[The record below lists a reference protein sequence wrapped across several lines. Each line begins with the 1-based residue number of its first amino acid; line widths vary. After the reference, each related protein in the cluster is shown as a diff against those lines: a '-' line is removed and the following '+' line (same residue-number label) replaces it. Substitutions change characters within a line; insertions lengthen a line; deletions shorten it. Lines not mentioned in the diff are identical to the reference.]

1 MRIIQEAL
9 TFDDVLLAPAYSEV
23 LPREVSLATSAARG
37 IELNIP
43 VMSAAM
49 DTVTESGLAIALA
62 KEGGL
67 GVIHKNMTPQ
77 LQARHVATV
86 KKYASGVVSHPIT
99 VSADKSVR
107 EVLDITR
114 RNNISGLPVEDKGRL
129 TGIVTNR
136 DLRFETRLDRP
147 VREVMTPEERLVTVQ
162 ENPDEEEVL
171 TLLHKHRIEKVL
183 VVDENFQLKGLIT
196 AKDFQKASD
205 FPHACKDER
214 GALRV
219 AAAVGAG
226 ADTEERAALLSDAGV
241 DVLVVDTAHGHSRG
255 VIERVK
261 WLRSNYPEMRLIAG
275 NVVSGDGAEALIRAG
290 VDGVKAGVGPGS
302 ICTTRIVAGVGV
314 PQITAV
320 AEVSAAAAKHD
331 IPVISDGGIR
341 YSGDIAKAIAAGAH
355 CAMIGS
361 LFAGTEEAP
370 GEVELYQGR
379 SYKSYRGMGS
389 LGAMSQQ
396 YGSSDRYL
404 QDSTEQL
411 EKLVPEGIEG
421 RVPYKGSLVTIVQQM
436 TGGLRAAMGYTGCA
450 SINELRTKAKFVRIT
465 AAGIRESHVHDVAI
479 TKEAPN
485 YRAGRA

>member
-9 TFDDVLLAPAYSEV
+9 TFDDVLLAPDYSEV
-23 LPREVSLATSAARG
+23 LPREVSLATAAARG
-37 IELNIP
+37 LELNIP
-43 VMSAAM
+43 VLSAAM
-49 DTVTESGLAIALA
+49 DTVTESALAIALA
-62 KEGGL
+62 QEGGL
-67 GVIHKNMTPQ
+67 GVIHKNMTPES
-77 LQARHVATV
+77 QARQVAAV
-86 KKYASGVVSHPIT
+86 KKYASGMVSDPIT
-99 VSADKSVR
+99 VSPDKSVR
-107 EVLDITR
+107 EVLEITR
-114 RNNISGLPVEDKGRL
+114 RNNISGLPVEEKGRL
-129 TGIVTNR
+129 LGIVTNR

-147 VREVMTPEERLVTVQ
+147 VREVMTPEDRLVTVR
-162 ENPDEEEVL
+162 ENPGKEEVL

-183 VVDENFQLKGLIT
+183 VVDGNFQLKGLIT

-205 FPHACKDER
+205 FPRACKDQR

-219 AAAVGAG
+219 AAAVGACS
-226 ADTEERAALLSDAGV
+226 DTEQRAALLSEAGV
-241 DVLVVDTAHGHSRG
+241 DALVVDTAHGHSRS
-255 VIERVK
+255 VLERVE
-261 WLRSNYPEMRLIAG
+261 WLRGNYPDMRLIAG
-275 NVVSGDGAEALIRAG
+275 NVVSGEGAEALIEAG

-320 AEVSAAAAKHD
+320 AEVSAVAARHGV
-331 IPVISDGGIR
+331 PVIADGGVR

-389 LGAMSQQ
+389 LGAMSQRH
-396 YGSSDRYL
+396 GSSDRYQ

-421 RVPYKGSLVTIVQQM
+421 RVPYKGSLVAIVQQL

-450 SINELRTKAKFVRIT
+450 SVEELRARAKFVRIT
-465 AAGIRESHVHDVAI
+465 GAGMKESHVHDVAI

-485 YRAGRA
+485 YRGRA

>member
-9 TFDDVLLAPAYSEV
+9 TFDDVLLAPDYSEV
-23 LPREVSLATSAARG
+23 LPREVSLATAAARG
-37 IELNIP
+37 LELNIP
-43 VMSAAM
+43 ALSAAM
-49 DTVTESGLAIALA
+49 DTVTESALAIALA
-62 KEGGL
+62 QEGGL
-67 GVIHKNMTPQ
+67 GVIHKNMTPES
-77 LQARHVATV
+77 QARQVAAV
-86 KKYASGVVSHPIT
+86 KKYASGVVSDPIT
-99 VSADKSVR
+99 VSPDKSVR
-107 EVLDITR
+107 EVLEITR
-114 RNNISGLPVEDKGRL
+114 RNNISGLPVEAKGRL
-129 TGIVTNR
+129 LGIVTNR

-147 VREVMTPEERLVTVQ
+147 VREVMTPEDRLVTVR
-162 ENPDEEEVL
+162 ENPGEEEVL

-183 VVDENFQLKGLIT
+183 VVDGNFQLKGLIT

-205 FPHACKDER
+205 FPRACKDQR

-226 ADTEERAALLSDAGV
+226 ADTEQRAALLSEAGV
-241 DVLVVDTAHGHSRG
+241 DALVVDTAHGHSRS
-255 VIERVK
+255 VLERVG
-261 WLRSNYPEMRLIAG
+261 WLRGNYPDMRLIAG
-275 NVVSGDGAEALIRAG
+275 NVVSGEGAEALIEAG

-320 AEVSAAAAKHD
+320 AEVSAVAARHGV
-331 IPVISDGGIR
+331 PVIADGGVR

-389 LGAMSQQ
+389 LGAMSQRH
-396 YGSSDRYL
+396 GSSDRYQ

-421 RVPYKGSLVTIVQQM
+421 RVPYKGSLVAIVQQL

-450 SINELRTKAKFVRIT
+450 SVEELRARAKFVRIT
-465 AAGIRESHVHDVAI
+465 GAGMKESHVHDVAI

-485 YRAGRA
+485 YRGRA

>member
-1 MRIIQEAL
+1 MRVIQEAL

-23 LPREVSLATSAARG
+23 LPREVSLATPAARG
-37 IELNIP
+37 LELSIP
-43 VMSAAM
+43 VLSAAM
-49 DTVTESGLAIALA
+49 DTVTESALAIALA
-62 KEGGL
+62 QEGGL
-67 GVIHKNMTPQ
+67 GIIHKNMTPQ
-77 LQARHVATV
+77 AQARQVASV
-86 KKYASGVVSHPIT
+86 KKYASGVVSDPIT
-99 VSADKSVR
+99 VSPGKTVR
-107 EVLDITR
+107 EVLEITR
-114 RNNISGLPVEDKGRL
+114 RNNISGLPVEDNGRL

-136 DLRFETRLDRP
+136 DLRFETRLERP
-147 VREVMTPEERLVTVQ
+147 VREVMTPEERLVTVR

-171 TLLHKHRIEKVL
+171 TLLHRHRIEKVL
-183 VVDENFQLKGLIT
+183 VVDERFQLKGLIT

-205 FPHACKDER
+205 FPRACKDQR

-219 AAAVGAG
+219 GAAVGAG
-226 ADTEERAALLSDAGV
+226 ADTEERSALLSEAGV

-261 WLRSNYPEMRLIAG
+261 WLRKHYPGMRLIAG
-275 NVVSGDGAEALIRAG
+275 NVVSGEAAEALIEAG

-320 AEVSAAAAKHD
+320 AEVAAAAARHEV
-331 IPVISDGGIR
+331 PVIADGGVR

-355 CAMIGS
+355 CVMIGS

-370 GEVELYQGR
+370 GEVELFQGR

-396 YGSSDRYL
+396 YGSSDRYQ
-404 QDSTEQL
+404 QDSSTQL

-421 RVPYKGSLVTIVQQM
+421 RVPYKGPLVTIVRQM

-450 SINELRTKAKFVRIT
+450 SVEELRTRAKFVRIT
-465 AAGIRESHVHDVAI
+465 GAGIKESHVHDVTI

-485 YRAGRA
+485 YRGRA

>member
-1 MRIIQEAL
+1 
-9 TFDDVLLAPAYSEV
+9 
-23 LPREVSLATSAARG
+23 
-37 IELNIP
+37 
-43 VMSAAM
+43 
-49 DTVTESGLAIALA
+49 
-62 KEGGL
+62 
-67 GVIHKNMTPQ
+67 
-77 LQARHVATV
+77 
-86 KKYASGVVSHPIT
+86 
-99 VSADKSVR
+99 
-107 EVLDITR
+107 
-114 RNNISGLPVEDKGRL
+114 
-129 TGIVTNR
+129 
-136 DLRFETRLDRP
+136 
-147 VREVMTPEERLVTVQ
+147 MTPEDRLVTVR
-162 ENPDEEEVL
+162 ENPGEEEVL

-183 VVDENFQLKGLIT
+183 VVDGNFQLKGLIT

-205 FPHACKDER
+205 FPRACKDQR

-226 ADTEERAALLSDAGV
+226 ADTEQRAALLSEAGV
-241 DVLVVDTAHGHSRG
+241 DALVVDTAHGHSRS
-255 VIERVK
+255 VLERVG
-261 WLRSNYPEMRLIAG
+261 WLRGNYPDMRLIAG
-275 NVVSGDGAEALIRAG
+275 NVVSGEGAEALIEAG

-320 AEVSAAAAKHD
+320 AEVSAVAARHGV
-331 IPVISDGGIR
+331 PVIADGGVR

-389 LGAMSQQ
+389 LGAMSQRH
-396 YGSSDRYL
+396 GSSDRYQ

-421 RVPYKGSLVTIVQQM
+421 RVPYKGSLVAIVQQL

-450 SINELRTKAKFVRIT
+450 SVEELRARAKFVRIT
-465 AAGIRESHVHDVAI
+465 GAGMKESHVHDVAI

-485 YRAGRA
+485 YRGRA

>member
-49 DTVTESGLAIALA
+49 DSVTESGLAIALA
-62 KEGGL
+62 REGGL
-67 GVIHKNMTPQ
+67 GVIHKNMPPE
-77 LQARHVATV
+77 LQARHVAAV
-86 KKYASGVVSHPIT
+86 KKYASGVVSDPIT
-99 VSADKSVR
+99 VNPEKSVR
-107 EVLDITR
+107 EVLEITR
-114 RNNISGLPVEDKGRL
+114 RNNISGLPVEEKGRL
-129 TGIVTNR
+129 LGIVTNR
-136 DLRFETRLDRP
+136 DLRFETHLERP
-147 VREVMTPEERLVTVQ
+147 VSEVMTPEERLVTVK

-171 TLLHKHRIEKVL
+171 MLLHKHRIEKVL
-183 VVDENFQLKGLIT
+183 VVDEHFQLKGLIT

-205 FPHACKDER
+205 FPHACNDER

-219 AAAVGAG
+219 GAAVGAG
-226 ADTEERAALLSDAGV
+226 ADTEERAALLSEAGV

-255 VIERVK
+255 VIDRVK
-261 WLRSNYPEMRLIAG
+261 WLRANYPEMRLIAG
-275 NVVSGDGAEALIRAG
+275 NVVSSEGAEALIKAG
-290 VDGVKAGVGPGS
+290 VHGVKAGVGPGS

-320 AEVSAAAAKHD
+320 AEVAVAAAKHD
-331 IPVISDGGIR
+331 VPVIADGGIR
-341 YSGDIAKAIAAGAH
+341 YSGDIAKAIAAGGY

-396 YGSSDRYL
+396 HGSSDRYL

-421 RVPYKGSLVTIVQQM
+421 RVPYKGSLVAIVRQL
-436 TGGLRAAMGYTGCA
+436 TGGLRAAMGYTGCG
-450 SINELRTKAKFVRIT
+450 SIEELRTKAQFVRIT
-465 AAGIRESHVHDVAI
+465 AAGIKESHVHDVAI

-485 YRAGRA
+485 YRVSRA

>member
-1 MRIIQEAL
+1 MRIIREAL

-23 LPREVSLATSAARG
+23 LPREVSLATAAVRD

-49 DTVTESGLAIALA
+49 DTVTESALAIALA

-77 LQARHVATV
+77 RQARHVAAV
-86 KKYASGVVSHPIT
+86 KKYASGIVSDPIT
-99 VSADKSVR
+99 VSSGESVR
-107 EVLDITR
+107 EVLEITR
-114 RNNISGLPVEDKGRL
+114 RNNISGLPVEDNGRL

-147 VREVMTPEERLVTVQ
+147 VREVMTPGERLVTVR
-162 ENPDEEEVL
+162 ENPDEDEVL
-171 TLLHKHRIEKVL
+171 SLLHKHRIEKVL
-183 VVDENFQLKGLIT
+183 VVDAKFRLKGLIT

-205 FPHACKDER
+205 FPHACKDSR

-219 AAAVGAG
+219 GAAVGAG
-226 ADTEERAALLSDAGV
+226 ADTEERAALLSEAGA
-241 DVLVVDTAHGHSRG
+241 DVVVVDTAHGHSRG

-261 WLRSNYPEMRLIAG
+261 WLRANYPDMRLIAG
-275 NVVSGDGAEALIRAG
+275 NVISGEGADALIEAG

-331 IPVISDGGIR
+331 VPVIADGGVR
-341 YSGDIAKAIAAGAH
+341 YSGDIAKALAAGAH

-396 YGSSDRYL
+396 YGSSDRYQ

-421 RVPYKGSLVTIVQQM
+421 RVPYKGSLVAIVGQLA
-436 TGGLRAAMGYTGCA
+436 GGLRAAMGYTGCA
-450 SINELRTKAKFVRIT
+450 SIDELRLKAEFVRIT
-465 AAGIRESHVHDVAI
+465 GAGMKESHVHDVAI

-485 YRAGRA
+485 YRGRA

>member
-9 TFDDVLLAPAYSEV
+9 TFDDVLLAPDYSEV
-23 LPREVSLATSAARG
+23 LPREASLATMAARG

-43 VMSAAM
+43 VLSAAM
-49 DTVTESGLAIALA
+49 DTVTESALAIALA
-62 KEGGL
+62 QEGGL
-67 GVIHKNMTPQ
+67 GVIHKNMTPER
-77 LQARHVATV
+77 QAWHVAAV
-86 KKYASGVVSHPIT
+86 KKYASGVVSDPIT
-99 VSADKSVR
+99 VSPDKSVR
-107 EVLDITR
+107 EVLEITR
-114 RNNISGLPVEDKGRL
+114 GNNISGLPVEENGRL
-129 TGIVTNR
+129 LGIVTNR
-136 DLRFETRLDRP
+136 DLRFETHLERP
-147 VREVMTPEERLVTVQ
+147 VREVMTPEKRLVTVG

-205 FPHACKDER
+205 FPRACKDRR

-219 AAAVGAG
+219 GAAVGAG
-226 ADTEERAALLSDAGV
+226 ADTEQRAALLSEAGA

-255 VIERVK
+255 VIERVA
-261 WLRSNYPEMRLIAG
+261 WLRKNYPDMRLIAG
-275 NVVSGDGAEALIRAG
+275 NVVSGEGAEALIEAG

-320 AEVSAAAAKHD
+320 AEVASAAARHD
-331 IPVISDGGIR
+331 VPVIADGGVR
-341 YSGDIAKAIAAGAH
+341 YSGDIAKALAAGAH

-370 GEVELYQGR
+370 GDVELYQGR

-396 YGSSDRYL
+396 YGSSDRYQ

-421 RVPYKGSLVTIVQQM
+421 RVPYKGSLVTIVRQLI
-436 TGGLRAAMGYTGCA
+436 GGLQAAMGYTGCA
-450 SINELRTKAKFVRIT
+450 SVEELRSRARFVRIT
-465 AAGIRESHVHDVAI
+465 AAGIKESHVHDVTI

-485 YRAGRA
+485 YRGRA

>member
-9 TFDDVLLAPAYSEV
+9 TFDDVLLAPDYSEV
-23 LPREVSLATSAARG
+23 LPREVSLATAAARG
-37 IELNIP
+37 LELNIP
-43 VMSAAM
+43 VLSAAM
-49 DTVTESGLAIALA
+49 DTVTESALAIALA
-62 KEGGL
+62 QEGGL
-67 GVIHKNMTPQ
+67 GVIHKNMTPES
-77 LQARHVATV
+77 QARHVAAV
-86 KKYASGVVSHPIT
+86 KKYASGVVSDPIT
-99 VSADKSVR
+99 VSPDKSVR
-107 EVLDITR
+107 EVLEITR
-114 RNNISGLPVEDKGRL
+114 RNNISGLPVEERGRL
-129 TGIVTNR
+129 VGIVTNR

-147 VREVMTPEERLVTVQ
+147 VREVMTPEKRLVTVQ
-162 ENPDEEEVL
+162 ESPGEEEVL

-183 VVDENFQLKGLIT
+183 VVDGNFQLKGLIT

-205 FPHACKDER
+205 FPRACKDRR

-219 AAAVGAG
+219 GAAVGAG
-226 ADTEERAALLSDAGV
+226 ADTEQRAALLGEAGV
-241 DVLVVDTAHGHSRG
+241 DALVVDTAHGHSRG
-255 VIERVK
+255 VVERVK
-261 WLRSNYPEMRLIAG
+261 WLRKNYPDMRLIAG
-275 NVVSGDGAEALIRAG
+275 NVVSGEGAEALIEAG
-290 VDGVKAGVGPGS
+290 ADGVKVGVGPGS

-320 AEVSAAAAKHD
+320 AEVSVVAARHEV
-331 IPVISDGGIR
+331 PVIADGGVR

-396 YGSSDRYL
+396 HGSSDRYQ

-421 RVPYKGSLVTIVQQM
+421 RVPYKGSLVTIVQQL

-450 SINELRTKAKFVRIT
+450 SVEELRARAKFVRIT
-465 AAGIRESHVHDVAI
+465 GAGMKESHVHDVAI

-485 YRAGRA
+485 YRGRA

>member
-9 TFDDVLLAPAYSEV
+9 TFDDVLLAPDYSEV
-23 LPREVSLATSAARG
+23 LPREVSLATAAARG
-37 IELNIP
+37 LELNIP
-43 VMSAAM
+43 VLSAAM
-49 DTVTESGLAIALA
+49 DTVTESALAIALA
-62 KEGGL
+62 QEGGL
-67 GVIHKNMTPQ
+67 GVIHKNMTPES
-77 LQARHVATV
+77 QARQVAAV
-86 KKYASGVVSHPIT
+86 KKYASGVVSDPIT
-99 VSADKSVR
+99 VSPDKSVR
-107 EVLDITR
+107 EVLEITR
-114 RNNISGLPVEDKGRL
+114 RNNISGLPVEEKGRL
-129 TGIVTNR
+129 LGIVTNR

-147 VREVMTPEERLVTVQ
+147 VREVMTPEDRLVTVR
-162 ENPDEEEVL
+162 ENPGEGEVL

-183 VVDENFQLKGLIT
+183 VVDGNFQLKGLIT

-205 FPHACKDER
+205 FPRACKDQR

-226 ADTEERAALLSDAGV
+226 ADTEQRAALLSEAGV
-241 DVLVVDTAHGHSRG
+241 DALVVDTAHGHSRS
-255 VIERVK
+255 VLERVE
-261 WLRSNYPEMRLIAG
+261 WLRGNYPDMRLIAG
-275 NVVSGDGAEALIRAG
+275 NVVSGEGAEALIEAG

-320 AEVSAAAAKHD
+320 AEVSAVAARHGV
-331 IPVISDGGIR
+331 PVIADGGVR

-389 LGAMSQQ
+389 LGAMSQRH
-396 YGSSDRYL
+396 GSSDRYQ

-421 RVPYKGSLVTIVQQM
+421 RVPYKGSLVAIVQQL

-450 SINELRTKAKFVRIT
+450 SVEELRARAKFVRIT
-465 AAGIRESHVHDVAI
+465 GAGMKESHVHDVAI

-485 YRAGRA
+485 YRGRA